1 MGLNERQLKLYW
13 RAWAEVRRVN
23 PQQERDELTVRALGK
38 RVSVKDFTNADF
50 DRVLAVFR
58 AVSRP
63 ADVDGQLRQQGQ
75 ARARREHK
83 IDEVMRCLG
92 VYVEDVAGYVARIVA
107 DKLGVPVD
115 GSLTLADVSDEP
127 TVRTR
132 RDGVAYP
139 GPSDLEQ
146 ILMTLW
152 ARVQPLR
159 RARGHT
165 LHEMKLAAGVPCACA
180 KICRKGSPVV
190 IEGEVWDAV
199 EPVAAEVAEVVAEGE
214 PF

>member
-1 MGLNERQLKLYW
+1 MSPKQTQLYW
-13 RAWAEVRRVN
+13 REWAAVRRAD
-23 PQQERDELTVRALGK
+23 PQADRQALTVRALGRARSSK
-38 RVSVKDFTNADF
+38 EFSNADL
-50 DRVLAVFR
+50 DKVLAVFR
-58 AVSRP
+58 EVSRP

-75 ARARREHK
+75 ARARREHR

-92 VYVEDVAGYVARIVA
+92 VYVEDVAGYVARIVS

-127 TVRTR
+127 TLRTR

-146 ILMTLW
+146 VLMTLW
-152 ARVQPLR
+152 ARVQPMR

-165 LHEMKLAAGVPCACA
+165 LHEMKLAAGVPCTCA
-180 KICRKGSPVV
+180 KICRQGLPGV

-199 EPVAAEVAEVVAEGE
+199 EPAAAEVAAVVAEGE

>member
-1 MGLNERQLKLYW
+1 MSPKQTQLYW
-13 RAWAEVRRVN
+13 REWAAVRRAD
-23 PQQERDELTVRALGK
+23 PQANRQALTVRALGRAGSSK
-38 RVSVKDFTNADF
+38 EFSNADL
-50 DRVLAVFR
+50 DKVLAVFR

-75 ARARREHK
+75 ARARREHR

-146 ILMTLW
+146 VLMTLW

-180 KICRKGSPVV
+180 KICRKRTPVV

-199 EPVAAEVAEVVAEGE
+199 EPVAAEVAADVAEGE

>member
-1 MGLNERQLKLYW
+1 MSPKQTQLYW
-13 RAWAEVRRVN
+13 REWAAVRRAD
-23 PQQERDELTVRALGK
+23 PQADRQALTVRALGRARSSK
-38 RVSVKDFTNADF
+38 EFSNADL
-50 DRVLAVFR
+50 DKVLAVFR

-75 ARARREHK
+75 ARARREHR

-92 VYVEDVAGYVARIVA
+92 VYVEDVEGYVARIVA
-107 DKLGVPVD
+107 DKLGVPAD

-146 ILMTLW
+146 VLMTLW

-190 IEGEVWDAV
+190 IDGEVWDAV
-199 EPVAAEVAEVVAEGE
+199 EPVAAEVAAVVAEGE